1 MNKSFNIGSFKIG
14 EDEKTFIIAE
24 MSANHL
30 QDYNRA
36 VEIIKKAAWAGAD
49 AIKLQ
54 TYTPDTITIDCDNE
68 YFQIK
73 QGTIWDGTT
82 LHKLYQDAYTPW
94 EWHADLKEVAEKEG
108 LVLFSS
114 PFDITSVDFLEKL
127 DVPAYKI
134 ASFEVNDIPFIEYIA
149 SKRKPIIMSTGIA
162 RMEDIQN
169 ALDACKRMGNEDV
182 ALLKCT
188 SSYPA
193 PIEEANL
200 KTIPNMKETFDVI
213 AGLSD
218 HTMGSAVS
226 VGGVALGAKI
236 IEKHMT
242 LRRSDGG
249 ADSKFSMEP
258 EEFKEMVD
266 NIRLV
271 EKAIGK
277 VTYDLSQKQINS
289 REHSRSL
296 FVVEDIKKGEIFT
309 EKNVK
314 SIRPG
319 FGIETKY
326 IKDIIG
332 KTARE
337 DIKKGT
343 PMNWNLLY

>member
-1 MNKSFNIGSFKIG
+1 
-14 EDEKTFIIAE
+14 
-24 MSANHL
+24 
-30 QDYNRA
+30 
-36 VEIIKKAAWAGAD
+36 
-49 AIKLQ
+49 
-54 TYTPDTITIDCDNE
+54 
-68 YFQIK
+68 
-73 QGTIWDGTT
+73 
-82 LHKLYQDAYTPW
+82 
-94 EWHADLKEVAEKEG
+94 
-108 LVLFSS
+108 
-114 PFDITSVDFLEKL
+114 
-127 DVPAYKI
+127 
-134 ASFEVNDIPFIEYIA
+134 
-149 SKRKPIIMSTGIA
+149 MSTGIA

-200 KTIPNMKETFDVI
+200 KTIPNMKETFDAI

-218 HTMGSAVS
+218 HTMGNAVS

-296 FVVEDIKKGEIFT
+296 FIVEDVKKGEVFT

-319 FGIETKY
+319 FGLETKY

-332 KTARE
+332 KKAKV
-337 DIKKGT
+337 DIKRGT
-343 PMNWNLLY
+343 PMKWSLLE